1 METLPLSPPAMKQED
16 LNNFDK
22 YFGEAL
28 GEVMKI
34 NDKDMSIEHFKNLLL
49 FVMCVKADLLNIN

>member
-1 METLPLSPPAMKQED
+1 MKHED
-16 LNNFDK
+16 LNEFDK

-49 FVMCVKADLLNIN
+49 FIMCVKADLLNIN